1 MLLTSS
7 NLPFHINSHNAAV
20 AQNPFLCCL
29 RGCLK
34 HSSREGQE
42 GNVGTR
48 QAGSLP
54 PCYGL
59 CTPPELCHARLP
71 QHTRPACKL
80 RAALHNGIQ
89 GSSTHHRVW
98 EIHHWINLQK
108 TDVSDAQGYQ
118 LLMPG
123 EDLSTP
129 VREGGLGIN
138 SAEDAQGLPWKVAV
152 MQPSSERCKPS
163 SHLLPLVKI

>member
-34 HSSREGQE
+34 HSSREGRE

-98 EIHHWINLQK
+98 EIHLDKPAENRCFRCSR
-108 TDVSDAQGYQ
+108 VSAAHARRGFEHACQGRRAGDQ
-118 LLMPG
+118 
-123 EDLSTP
+123 
-129 VREGGLGIN
+129 
-138 SAEDAQGLPWKVAV
+138 Q
-152 MQPSSERCKPS
+152 C
-163 SHLLPLVKI
+163 